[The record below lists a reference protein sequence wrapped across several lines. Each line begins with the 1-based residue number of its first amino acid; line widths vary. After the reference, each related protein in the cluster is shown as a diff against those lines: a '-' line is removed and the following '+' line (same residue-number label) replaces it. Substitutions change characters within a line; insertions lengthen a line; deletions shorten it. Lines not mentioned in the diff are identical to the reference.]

1 MFSLN
6 SMISV
11 SILTILIFNSY
22 KSCEGEIIFTALQY
36 TALLANRYHISSQV
50 IFLTST
56 VREKMDELNDT
67 QRRRIK
73 KYAHYRRVGIG
84 PWSRRESNKYV
95 RLIKLTEGQK

>member
-67 QRRRIK
+67 QENKEICTLQK
-73 KYAHYRRVGIG
+73 
-84 PWSRRESNKYV
+84 SRNRSLEQERE
-95 RLIKLTEGQK
+95 